1 MQFYTVSTSSRIHHL
16 ESRPEDSLDEKKYPR
31 TKDTLQTGLID
42 LSYRATATSLLSQGF
57 LFLINVQLIKIAM
70 PYVMTLWL
78 LMGKNS
84 VVGNG
89 ASSDPVIPILGAFS
103 PHFPAEGFP
112 GNKNN
117 TTSVG
122 FSWILAWH

>member
-16 ESRPEDSLDEKKYPR
+16 DQKTRVTKTKYPR

-42 LSYRATATSLLSQGF
+42 LSYRATATSLLSQGL

-70 PYVMTLWL
+70 TYVMTLWL
-78 LMGKNS
+78 LIENS